1 MSDDLADIISAI
13 DSHRVVIRNARKAL
27 AEVQKKTLCPKCHE
41 IVAADAAFCPRCG
54 SAMPIARAPKL
65 ESQEVSVEES
75 VEIQEAEISE
85 EPDFPEM

>member
-1 MSDDLADIISAI
+1 
-13 DSHRVVIRNARKAL
+13 V
-27 AEVQKKTLCPKCHE
+27 
-41 IVAADAAFCPRCG
+41 DAAFCPRCG
-54 SAMPIARAPKL
+54 SAKPIARAPKL